1 MLAWIVIGLFARQ
14 HWHSRV
20 GRISRRATTE
30 DGSHVNWL
38 WPMDALQPSPLEVA
52 RIYENVAEFNRHC
65 IAARDLMSTLARGRL
80 LRSGP
85 WVLSVL
91 FVHLAHVTWAT
102 AQKE

>member
-1 MLAWIVIGLFARQ
+1 
-14 HWHSRV
+14 
-20 GRISRRATTE
+20 
-30 DGSHVNWL
+30 
-38 WPMDALQPSPLEVA
+38 MDALQPSPLEVA